1 MAVSEKNIL
10 NRLYFIAGC
19 MFVFG
24 IAVMV
29 KLRNIQYDQGAAYR
43 AKASERIVKDF
54 VIPANRGNVYS
65 VNGNLLA
72 TSIPK
77 YDIRFDALTPKTS
90 VFEANLKPLCDS
102 LAKFPGKKTSSQY
115 QRLFR
120 KARANKNR
128 YLLVARNLGYSEY
141 MRMRKFPMLKMSPF
155 KGGLI
160 VEQKTKREHPMGGIA
175 QRTIGYERID
185 DNGHVTR
192 PGIDG
197 AFGLKYLRGTNGKH
211 AKQQI
216 GKNQW
221 KPINDANKIEPKDG
235 LDVYTTIDVNI
246 QDIAHHAL
254 LRQLEFYEAEHGCVV
269 VMEVETG
276 EIRAISNLGRTK
288 KGTYY
293 ERLNY
298 AVGES
303 HEPGSTFKVMA
314 LMAALEDKVI
324 DTATV
329 IDTKLGTKRFY
340 GRTISDSRG
349 YGEISAARA
358 LEVSSN
364 IGLATIID
372 EHYSSNPK
380 KFIKRIKNWG
390 LHDTLDIPIIGEGK
404 PILPEPGDNIWSKNA
419 LPSMAYGYNLQL
431 TPLHTLTFYN
441 AIANNG
447 QMVKPRFIKA
457 VKAFDKEVEVFDKE
471 VLHKQICSE
480 QTLKEI
486 QEILKNVVV
495 RGTGR
500 KMYSKNFSMAGKTGT
515 ARTDYQDYEAWLK
528 DRKYVSSFA
537 GYFPTETP
545 KYSCIV
551 VIHKPS
557 TEVGY
562 YGADVTGP
570 VFKSIAQK
578 IFTDTPLVD
587 EVESLEVKHAAVETQ
602 FEAYY
607 NTAQTYKTI
616 MPNVVGLPAMD
627 AVALL
632 ENMGLKVN
640 FKGAGIVKKQS
651 VAEGKKIKKNQNIV
665 LEIS

>member
-1 MAVSEKNIL
+1 MAVTEKNIL
-10 NRLYFIAGC
+10 NRLYFVAGC
-19 MFVFG
+19 MFLFG
-24 IAVMV
+24 IAVMA
-29 KLRNIQYDQGAAYR
+29 KLANIQFVQGDAYR

-54 VIPANRGNVYS
+54 VIPANRGNLYS
-65 VNGNLLA
+65 LNGNLLA
-72 TSIPK
+72 TSVPK
-77 YDIRFDALTPKTS
+77 YDIRLDALTPS
-90 VFEANLKPLCDS
+90 SQRFEKNLKPLCDS
-102 LAKFPGKKTSSQY
+102 LAVFYGKHSSSYY
-115 QRLFR
+115 QKMIR
-120 KARANKNR
+120 KSRVHKNR
-128 YLLVARNLGYSEY
+128 YLLLARNLGYAEY
-141 MRMRKFPMLKMSPF
+141 LRFRTFPLLNVSPF

-160 VEQKTKREHPMGGIA
+160 VEQKTKREHPMGAIA
-175 QRTIGYERID
+175 ERTIGYERVD
-185 DNGHVTR
+185 EQGHITR

-197 AFGLKYLRGTNGKH
+197 AFGVRYLRGTNGMH

-221 KPINDANKIEPKDG
+221 KPIIDYNKIEPKDG

-254 LRQLEFYEAEHGCVV
+254 LKQLELYKAEHGCVV
-269 VMEVETG
+269 VMEVKTG
-276 EIRAISNLGRTK
+276 EIRAISNLGRTR

-314 LMAALEDKVI
+314 LMAALEDKVV

-329 IDTKLGTKRFY
+329 IDTKRGTKRFY

-349 YGEISAARA
+349 HGKISVARA

-372 EHYSSNPK
+372 ENYAKQPQ
-380 KFIKRIKNWG
+380 KFVEKIKAWG
-390 LHDTLDIPIIGEGK
+390 LNDTLDIPIIGEGV
-404 PILPEPGDNIWSKNA
+404 PIIPEPGDKIWSRNA

-431 TPLHTLTFYN
+431 TPLHTLAFYN
-441 AIANNG
+441 AIANDG
-447 QMVKPRFIKA
+447 QMLKPRFIKS
-457 VKAFDKEVEVFDKE
+457 VKAFDKEIEGFEKE
-471 VLHKQICSE
+471 VINSKICSDK
-480 QTLKEI
+480 TLAQI
-486 QEILKNVVV
+486 REILKNVVV
-495 RGTGR
+495 RGTGK

-515 ARTDYQDYEAWLK
+515 ARTDYQNYKAWRK

-537 GYFPTETP
+537 GYFPTEQP

-557 TEVGY
+557 TEVGF
-562 YGADVTGP
+562 YGADVSGP

-578 IFTDTPLVD
+578 IFTDTPLID
-587 EVESLEVKHAAVETQ
+587 KVETLDVTHK
-602 FEAYY
+602 EVLKEYEGYY
-607 NTAQTYKTI
+607 KTAQTYLTI
-616 MPNVVGLPAMD
+616 MPDVTGLPTMD

-632 ENMGLKVN
+632 ENMGLKV
-640 FKGAGIVKKQS
+640 KVRGAGVVVKQS
-651 VAEGKKIKKNQNIV
+651 VPKGQKIKKNQNV
-665 LEIS
+665 ELEIS